1 MGKMILLLTDLLMQT
16 HHPKLVSVYTK
27 SEDWL
32 EQQLVMMIQN
42 MNMREM

>member
-1 MGKMILLLTDLLMQT
+1 MGKMVLLLTDLLMQT
-16 HHPKLVSVYTK
+16 HRPKLVSVYTK